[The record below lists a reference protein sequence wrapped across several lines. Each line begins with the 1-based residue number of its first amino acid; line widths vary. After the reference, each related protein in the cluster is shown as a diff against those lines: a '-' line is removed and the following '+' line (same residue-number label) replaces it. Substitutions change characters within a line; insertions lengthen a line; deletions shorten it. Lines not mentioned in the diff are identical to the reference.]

1 MDRDR
6 RTLLQLVAVG
16 RLNPAEAERLIA
28 AQTFHREDAW
38 LLPACLLMLV
48 LPHHAPLHALLGGV
62 YLFFSHLPGSIG
74 YLGQIFS
81 QLHHLTGGLS

>member
-1 MDRDR
+1 MI
-6 RTLLQLVAVG
+6 LHLVALG
-16 RLNPAEAERLIA
+16 RLSPADAERLMA
-28 AQTFHREDAW
+28 AWSLKREDAW